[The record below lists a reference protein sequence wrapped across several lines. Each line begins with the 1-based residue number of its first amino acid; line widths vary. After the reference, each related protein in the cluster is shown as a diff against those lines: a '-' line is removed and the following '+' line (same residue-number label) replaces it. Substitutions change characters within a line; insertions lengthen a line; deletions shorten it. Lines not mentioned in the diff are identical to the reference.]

1 MSKKKVIVQS
11 RHVIFDDKGQSLI
24 PAHQHTV
31 EDGPVV
37 DAHILNGLLTIV
49 TETKPEATKA
59 EVMEESKKIV
69 QNKNPRTQETETLIP
84 QENAN
89 G

>member
-11 RHVIFDDKGQSLI
+11 QYVIFDDKGQSLV
-24 PAHQHTV
+24 PARQHTV
-31 EDGPVV
+31 EDGPLVES
-37 DAHILNGLLTIV
+37 HILNGLLTVI
-49 TETKPEATKA
+49 TETKPEETKA
-59 EVMEESKKIV
+59 EVVEEPKKIA
-69 QNKNPRTQETETLIP
+69 QNKNPRSQETETPIQ

>member
-24 PAHQHTV
+24 PARQHTV
-31 EDGPVV
+31 EDGPLVES
-37 DAHILNGLLTIV
+37 HILNGLLTVIK
-49 TETKPEATKA
+49 ETKPEVIKV
-59 EVMEESKKIV
+59 EVMEEPKKIA
-69 QNKNPRTQETETLIP
+69 QNKNPRSQETETPIP